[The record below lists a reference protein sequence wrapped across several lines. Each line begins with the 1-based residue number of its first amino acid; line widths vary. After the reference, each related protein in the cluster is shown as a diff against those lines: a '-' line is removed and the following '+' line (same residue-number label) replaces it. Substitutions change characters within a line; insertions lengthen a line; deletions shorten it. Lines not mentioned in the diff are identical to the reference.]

1 MHVSEMP
8 AQNFYLDLSRLTRCV
23 SVSNFFELSNDFP
36 SDSLFV
42 RNQSGEALRSIYVTS
57 PTVKSVIDNN
67 SYTKMRLVS
76 CGVKLFARQDSSKDG
91 TYACKWRI
99 LQDGMNVISNYM
111 GPRRKT
117 TASLKTLRKL
127 VETQYPG
134 TDKFEDDAEFSEAVK
149 ALDNG
154 SFICEFQPGEEAG
167 GRLENSITLPLWK
180 APVSLC
186 LMVEKME
193 KRGISMRIFG
203 EDISA
208 MTKEKGKKQPRQDDS
223 VQNGDAPAAAAV
235 ADEAEK
241 QAKAQEKPTIQAV
254 ETEVDSSEIVEAPA
268 PVDA

>member
-1 MHVSEMP
+1 
-8 AQNFYLDLSRLTRCV
+8 
-23 SVSNFFELSNDFP
+23 
-36 SDSLFV
+36 
-42 RNQSGEALRSIYVTS
+42 
-57 PTVKSVIDNN
+57 
-67 SYTKMRLVS
+67 
-76 CGVKLFARQDSSKDG
+76 
-91 TYACKWRI
+91 
-99 LQDGMNVISNYM
+99 MNVISNYM

-127 VETQYPG
+127 VEAQYPG
-134 TDKFEDDAEFSEAVK
+134 TDKFEDDPEFFEAVK

-208 MTKEKGKKQPRQDDS
+208 VTKEKGKKQPRQDGSGAQASDAA
-223 VQNGDAPAAAAV
+223 QNGDAPAATAP
-235 ADEAEK
+235 DDAEE
-241 QAKAQEKPTIQAV
+241 QEKAEEQQTAAEVVQADGDTSKV
-254 ETEVDSSEIVEAPA
+254 SEALA

>member
-1 MHVSEMP
+1 MHVSD
-8 AQNFYLDLSRLTRCV
+8 AQTGDIPWLLAANTWRL
-23 SVSNFFELSNDFP
+23 SNFFELSKDFP

-134 TDKFEDDAEFSEAVK
+134 TDKFEDDVEFSEAVK

-154 SFICEFQPGEEAG
+154 SFICEFQPGEESG

-208 MTKEKGKKQPRQDDS
+208 LTKEKGKKQPRQDDS
-223 VQNGDAPAAAAV
+223 VQNGDAPAPASA

-241 QAKAQEKPTIQAV
+241 QAKADEQP
-254 ETEVDSSEIVEAPA
+254 ETGAAQTEPDTSQTPEAQA